1 MIAFLRFLGVTNAA
15 LWFGASVFFSLS
27 IWPAFSSN
35 GMLSLLGRPHAGAA
49 AQLVLE
55 RYFLLHQLCAA
66 IALFHLVA
74 EALYLGRIIHR
85 LSLTLLLTLLTLG
98 LVGGYALQPRLESLH
113 TTKYHP
119 TTLEEDRAHAEFS
132 FRLWQGVS
140 WTLNLILVGGVWV
153 HLIRVTRAPD
163 TSRYR
168 FS

>member
-15 LWFGASVFFSLS
+15 LWFGASVFFTVSVS
-27 IWPAFSSN
+27 PAFSSE
-35 GMLSLLGRPHAGAA
+35 GMLKILGRPHAGAA

-55 RYFLLHQLCAA
+55 RYFLLQQLCAA

-74 EALYLGRIIHR
+74 EALYLGRVIHR
-85 LSLTLLLTLLTLG
+85 LSLTLLLALLALG
-98 LVGGYALQPRLESLH
+98 LIGGYALQPRLQSLH

-119 TTLEEDRAHAEFS
+119 ATPEEDRAHAEVS
-132 FRLWQGVS
+132 YRIWDGVT
-140 WTLNLILVGGVWV
+140 WTLNLVVLGGVWV